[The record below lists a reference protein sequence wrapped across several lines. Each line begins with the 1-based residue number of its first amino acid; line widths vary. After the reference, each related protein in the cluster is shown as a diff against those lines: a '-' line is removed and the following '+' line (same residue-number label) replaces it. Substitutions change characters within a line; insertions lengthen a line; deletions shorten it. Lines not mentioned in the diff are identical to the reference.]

1 MKGMRRPEI
10 TSGGFRI
17 GRIFGIPIYL
27 HSSWFIVFALITFSL
42 VQQFNTQHP
51 QWSRPQHWTVGV
63 LTSLLFFGSVLF
75 HELAHSVVA
84 LRYKI
89 PVVSITLFVFGGI
102 ARIGRDAKTPKQ
114 EFLIAAAGPASSYLL
129 AGGFYLLSLA
139 FPESTMVAALAGWLM
154 MINFGL
160 ATFNL
165 IPGFPLDG
173 GRILRAIAW
182 KITGN
187 FTRATKVAARGGQFF
202 AYVFILY
209 GVWRGLSGEI
219 VEGLWVAFI
228 GWFLLT
234 AAAESYAQVTM
245 RDQLQGLR
253 AESVMSTEL
262 PLISRSDSLEDYLQE
277 LLRTGRRCHLVTGDS
292 QLVGMITVHEL
303 SKFPREDWANTSV
316 QAAML
321 PRVKIHWT
329 TPQEPVLAI
338 LEHMQSEDIN
348 QMPVISGE
356 AVVGM
361 VAREDILRMIQTR
374 LELGGMVE
382 KPS

>member
-1 MKGMRRPEI
+1 M
-10 TSGGFRI
+10 RI
-17 GRIFGIPIYL
+17 GRIFGIPIFL

-51 QWSRPQHWTVGV
+51 QWSPAQHWLVGG
-63 LTSLLFFGSVLF
+63 LTSILFFGSVLF

-102 ARIGRDAKTPKQ
+102 ARIGRDAKTAKQ
-114 EFLIAAAGPASSYLL
+114 EFLIAAAGPASSYVL
-129 AGGFYLLSLA
+129 AGGFYLLAGA
-139 FPESTMVAALAGWLM
+139 FPESGMVAALAGWLM
-154 MINFGL
+154 NINFWL

-182 KITGN
+182 GIGGN
-187 FTRATKVAARGGQFF
+187 FTRATKVASRGGQFF
-202 AYVFILY
+202 AYLFILY

-219 VEGLWVAFI
+219 FEGLWVAFI

-245 RDQLQGLR
+245 RDQLQGMR
-253 AESVMSTEL
+253 AASVMSTDL
-262 PLISRSDSLEDYLQE
+262 PLISRSASLEDYLQE
-277 LLRTGRRCHLVTGDS
+277 LLRTGRRCHLVTGNG
-292 QLVGMITVHEL
+292 QLVGMITVHSL
-303 SKFPREDWANTSV
+303 NQFPREEWTNTSV

-321 PRVKIHWT
+321 PRAKIHWT
-329 TPQEPVLAI
+329 TPEEPVLAI

-348 QMPVISGE
+348 QMPVVSEE

-361 VAREDILRMIQTR
+361 VSREDILRMIQTR
-374 LELGGMVE
+374 IEVGGLAE